1 VSFGGAETWG
11 ENMAKKATGL
21 VVLLVV
27 SGMLGCSNS
36 SPTNKDHPGAPPA
49 PDPTP
54 ASRQDSLRK
63 ELEAHYALI
72 VDGFKKNDP
81 SVWEGFLVSD
91 FQLKLFNG
99 QVQNRQWVSDYVRNN
114 AKTFKV
120 VTLSMRIKDLKIEG
134 DDAVAIVEQESSRT
148 FRDEQGERQLDVG
161 AIQRET
167 WTKTPDGMR
176 LKLVEEKEVLYLRK
190 DGKPTGQ

>member
-1 VSFGGAETWG
+1 
-11 ENMAKKATGL
+11 MAKKATGFF
-21 VVLLVV
+21 VLLVV
-27 SGMLGCSNS
+27 SGTLGCSKS
-36 SPTNKDHPGAPPA
+36 SPTSSEVAGSPPA
-49 PDPTP
+49 PDPAA
-54 ASRQDSLRK
+54 ASRHDSLRK
-63 ELEAHYALI
+63 ELEANYALI
-72 VDGFKKNDP
+72 VAGFKQNDP
-81 SVWEGFLVSD
+81 SVWEGFLTSD

-120 VTLSMRIKDLKIEG
+120 VKLSMRIKELTIDG

-148 FRDEQGERQLDVG
+148 FKDDHGEHELDVG

-167 WTKTPDGMR
+167 WKNTPDGMR

-190 DGKPTGQ
+190 DGKAMGQ